1 MQDTYKFYSCLF
13 ENIRNNFFD
22 IFNNA
27 ELLKLKSFKNIL
39 ENVIEINNIL
49 TKGTKVPINKY
60 EELNK
65 MVSNFINTNKNS
77 NAMDYYQCIANAY
90 EFFANKL

>member
-1 MQDTYKFYSCLF
+1 MQDNYKFYSCLF
-13 ENIRNNFFD
+13 ENIRENFFN

-39 ENVIEINNIL
+39 ESVIEINNIL
-49 TKGTKVPINKY
+49 TKGTKVPISKY

-65 MVSNFINTNKNS
+65 MVSNFVNTNKNS

-90 EFFANKL
+90 EFYANKL